1 MKKILMS
8 LLLLSFGLV
17 LAQQTVYAPPPP
29 DNAAF
34 VRVINASPSTA
45 SLNTSIGDASFD
57 TLEYGGISAYK
68 VVLAGSYDLTAA
80 GLSGSVSVEAGNYY
94 SVVLS
99 NDVSVMKDPQ
109 NTNLAKTMLVL
120 YNVSDSGAV
129 AMKTADGSTAV
140 IEGVDA
146 SSMNSILVNPIQV
159 DLAAFEGTTSIN
171 SFAGLSL
178 QSGAVYS
185 MVVMGSADSL
195 TANWVRNEVL
205 Q

>member
-1 MKKILMS
+1 MKKILIS

-34 VRVINASPSTA
+34 IRIIHASPNA
-45 SLNTSIGDASFD
+45 GNLNTSIGDASFD
-57 TLEYGGISAYK
+57 ALEYGGVSAYK
-68 VVLAGSYDLTAA
+68 VVLAGSYDLSVA

-99 NDVSVMKDPQ
+99 NSVSVMEDPQ
-109 NTNLAKTMLVL
+109 NSNLAKTMLVL
-120 YNVSDSGAV
+120 YNVADSGPV

-146 SSMNSILVNPIQV
+146 ASMNSILVNPIEV
-159 DLAAFEGTTSIN
+159 DLAAFAGESSIN